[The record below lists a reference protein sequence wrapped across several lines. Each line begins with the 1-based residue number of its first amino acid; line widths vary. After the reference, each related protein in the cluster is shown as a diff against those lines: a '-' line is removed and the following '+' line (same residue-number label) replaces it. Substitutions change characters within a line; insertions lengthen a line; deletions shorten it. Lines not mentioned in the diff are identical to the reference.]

1 MSQIWI
7 YDTES
12 PFGIDKNGGI
22 TYFKVALDKTKHSF
36 VIDAIQNREESEF
49 KKKGIEVIS
58 SLKELKDNQILLRI
72 RMKVFRGRVNVKMN
86 YRMGGDKD
94 DYLKTLEDIGPL
106 DKLNVRF
113 SLGDSYVFNWEG
125 CSRLGLNIYLE
136 EVVIV

>member
-7 YDTES
+7 YDTIS

-22 TYFKVALDKTKHSF
+22 TYFKVALDRAKHSF
-36 VIDAIQNREESEF
+36 VIDAIQDREESE
-49 KKKGIEVIS
+49 KNKRNIEVIS

-72 RMKVFRGRVNVKMN
+72 RMKVFRGRINVKMN
-86 YRMGGDKD
+86 YDKGGNKE

-125 CSRLGLNIYLE
+125 TSRLGINIYLE

>member
-1 MSQIWI
+1 M
-7 YDTES
+7 DR
-12 PFGIDKNGGI
+12 
-22 TYFKVALDKTKHSF
+22 TKHSF
-36 VIDAIQNREESEF
+36 VIDAIQDREESE
-49 KKKGIEVIS
+49 KKKKNMEVIS

-72 RMKVFRGRVNVKMN
+72 RVKVFRGRMNVKMN
-86 YRMGGDKD
+86 YATGGAKE

-125 CSRLGLNIYLE
+125 TSRLGINIYLE

>member
-7 YDTES
+7 YDTTS

-22 TYFKVALDKTKHSF
+22 TYFKVTLDRIKHGF
-36 VIDAIQNREESEF
+36 VIDAIQNREIQES
-49 KKKGIEVIS
+49 KKKDMEVIS
-58 SLKELKDNQILLRI
+58 SLKELKDGQILLRI
-72 RMKVFRGRVNVKMN
+72 RIKIFRGRMNVKMN
-86 YRMGGDKD
+86 YHKNGDKE

-113 SLGDSYVFNWEG
+113 SLGDSYIFNWEG
-125 CSRLGLNIYLE
+125 KSRLGINIYLE